1 MKTWIT
7 SISLTTLIGISS
19 LGITARSA
27 PTIANDQQQNTYSIF
42 MLVKTTNA
50 WLELPPEERFAFLD
64 TEIDPILEAHSQVKM
79 RFYDTEGF
87 NSRVSD
93 VIIWETTDLEQ
104 YQSVV
109 EKLRESEFWGTYF
122 EVVEILPGIENAYAR
137 NYDIEPYGQ

>member
-64 TEIDPILEAHSQVKM
+64 TDIDPILEAHSQVKM